1 MNKLTT
7 LTKKYRNEI
16 IVGIIVFLV
25 LIGRDIIKSLTN

>member
-7 LTKKYRNEI
+7 LTKKYRNEF